1 MAGSPQQFCL
11 RWNNHQSNIVTVF
24 EQLLHSGAFVDVTLA
39 VEGMSIKAHKVVLS
53 ACSPYFQAVL
63 ASHPDKHPIVILKDV
78 RYEDMRDLLDFMYR
92 GEVSVDQD
100 NLSGFLRVAESLR
113 IKGLT
118 EVNEKK
124 RMETNSSSPYLMSP
138 NLQQQNNTPPGV
150 ISPSPIISHSDLSSL
165 KRPPLSPTGSF
176 GSNKRRRGR
185 PPKISGE
192 ESEGEMVSTN
202 QGASA
207 TDGEE
212 SRTDID
218 VGKDVK
224 VEVEELGKE
233 EILDEVKEKD
243 GRNSDSAG
251 PSAENHSKDEIK
263 VPKEEPDN
271 TRESPGSGVGQ
282 NAHEWT
288 PTSSEYDQ
296 EENSHHSSSSL
307 SLHPTSLS
315 SNIIHLPPKAL
326 SHAHPPHAPSVTDI
340 DQLYYTKN
348 LLEAAML
355 KNPYEALKNDKH
367 LHGSI
372 LLASL
377 RAPLKFG
384 LHGVY
389 GDRDLVD
396 RDLIDSSPLSPHRL
410 SSPPKPSQ
418 SSPNSLSPS
427 SGSNNVGGSNNN
439 NNSNSNNNNSNNN
452 GKGVSV
458 PIMSYCIQD
467 NGFKC
472 SKCFQTFTHPSNFHR
487 HYITVHTDRRAHK
500 CHVCGKEFK
509 RKDNM
514 MSHIRSVHRPGK
526 EGHSIFR
533 DVSSVS
539 PALSRDVSPLQEQI
553 LQHVD
558 KV

>member
-1 MAGSPQQFCL
+1 MFPFLIPHMVSSGVRMAMSPQQFCL
-11 RWNNHQSNIVTVF
+11 RWNNHQSNIISVF
-24 EQLLHSGAFVDVTLA
+24 EQLLQSESFVDVTLA
-39 VEGMSIKAHKVVLS
+39 VEGMTLKAHKVVLS

-78 RYEDMRDLLDFMYR
+78 RYTDMRDLLDFMYR

-124 RMETNSSSPYLMSP
+124 RLESSTAASSAYLVPQAMAGAA
-138 NLQQQNNTPPGV
+138 PPGV
-150 ISPSPIISHSDLSSL
+150 APGVVPMAPLTPLAGDPPPL
-165 KRPPLSPTGSF
+165 KRPPLSPSATYGA
-176 GSNKRRRGR
+176 KRRRGR

-192 ESEGEMVSTN
+192 ESEGEVGSVA
-202 QGASA
+202 GSLSA
-207 TDGEE
+207 AEGEDTRSE
-212 SRTDID
+212 AE
-218 VGKDVK
+218 VK
-224 VEVEELGKE
+224 VEVEEAKECSEPDDLSKDADTKCGESNPGPSGESQGKE
-233 EILDEVKEKD
+233 VTRLSQEDQEST
-243 GRNSDSAG
+243 RA
-251 PSAENHSKDEIK
+251 
-263 VPKEEPDN
+263 
-271 TRESPGSGVGQ
+271 RESPGSGH
-282 NAHEWT
+282 APEWT
-288 PTSSEYDQ
+288 PHEYD
-296 EENSHHSSSSL
+296 HDDPHGLAIHPAVKSSPQPPPL
-307 SLHPTSLS
+307 P
-315 SNIIHLPPKAL
+315 LPP
-326 SHAHPPHAPSVTDI
+326 PVTDL

-355 KNPYEALKNDKH
+355 KNPYEALKNDKDP
-367 LHGSI
+367 HGSI

-377 RAPLKFG
+377 RAPLKLG
-384 LHGVY
+384 LHGIYEREGEREHV
-389 GDRDLVD
+389 
-396 RDLIDSSPLSPHRL
+396 DSSPHSPHT
-410 SSPPKPSQ
+410 SSPQKPSQ
-418 SSPNSLSPS
+418 SSPTSNSPS
-427 SGSNNVGGSNNN
+427 NGSSSGGSNN
-439 NNSNSNNNNSNNN
+439 
-452 GKGVSV
+452 KVSV

-526 EGHSIFR
+526 EGHTIFR

-539 PALSRDVSPLQEQI
+539 HSLAREVPHLQEQ
-553 LQHVD
+553 LMQQMQQVD

>member
-1 MAGSPQQFCL
+1 M
-11 RWNNHQSNIVTVF
+11 
-24 EQLLHSGAFVDVTLA
+24 
-39 VEGMSIKAHKVVLS
+39 
-53 ACSPYFQAVL
+53 
-63 ASHPDKHPIVILKDV
+63 
-78 RYEDMRDLLDFMYR
+78 
-92 GEVSVDQD
+92 
-100 NLSGFLRVAESLR
+100 
-113 IKGLT
+113 
-118 EVNEKK
+118 
-124 RMETNSSSPYLMSP
+124 
-138 NLQQQNNTPPGV
+138 
-150 ISPSPIISHSDLSSL
+150 
-165 KRPPLSPTGSF
+165 
-176 GSNKRRRGR
+176 
-185 PPKISGE
+185 
-192 ESEGEMVSTN
+192 
-202 QGASA
+202 
-207 TDGEE
+207 
-212 SRTDID
+212 
-218 VGKDVK
+218 
-224 VEVEELGKE
+224 
-233 EILDEVKEKD
+233 
-243 GRNSDSAG
+243 
-251 PSAENHSKDEIK
+251 
-263 VPKEEPDN
+263 
-271 TRESPGSGVGQ
+271 
-282 NAHEWT
+282 
-288 PTSSEYDQ
+288 
-296 EENSHHSSSSL
+296 
-307 SLHPTSLS
+307 
-315 SNIIHLPPKAL
+315 IHLTPKSLAAHAVHVPP
-326 SHAHPPHAPSVTDI
+326 PPPPSVTDM

-389 GDRDLVD
+389 GERDLVD
-396 RDLIDSSPLSPHRL
+396 RDLLDTSPLSPHRL

-418 SSPNSLSPS
+418 SSPNSLSPGS
-427 SGSNNVGGSNNN
+427 ASTKDSRGGAGSGGGSANNNNNN
-439 NNSNSNNNNSNNN
+439 NNSN

-533 DVSSVS
+533 DVSTVS
-539 PALSRDVSPLQEQI
+539 PTLSRDVSPLREQ
-553 LQHVD
+553 LLHVD

>member
-1 MAGSPQQFCL
+1 MAMSPQQFCL
-11 RWNNHQSNIVTVF
+11 RWNNHQSNIISVF
-24 EQLLHSGAFVDVTLA
+24 EQLLQSESFVDVTLA
-39 VEGMSIKAHKVVLS
+39 VEGMTLKAHKVVLS

-78 RYEDMRDLLDFMYR
+78 RYTDMRDLLDFMYR

-124 RMETNSSSPYLMSP
+124 RLESTSSTSSAYLVPQAMTGAAPPSVA
-138 NLQQQNNTPPGV
+138 PGV
-150 ISPSPIISHSDLSSL
+150 VPMAPLTPLAGDPPPL
-165 KRPPLSPTGSF
+165 KRPPLSPSATYGA
-176 GSNKRRRGR
+176 KRRRGR

-192 ESEGEMVSTN
+192 ESEGEVGSVAGSVS
-202 QGASA
+202 AA
-207 TDGEE
+207 EGEDNKSE
-212 SRTDID
+212 AE
-218 VGKDVK
+218 VK
-224 VEVEELGKE
+224 VEVEEVKESFEPDDLSTKEPDTKSVESNPGPSGESQGKE
-233 EILDEVKEKD
+233 ATRLPADDQE
-243 GRNSDSAG
+243 
-251 PSAENHSKDEIK
+251 
-263 VPKEEPDN
+263 N
-271 TRESPGSGVGQ
+271 TRESPGSGHV
-282 NAHEWT
+282 AEWT
-288 PTSSEYDQ
+288 THDYDHDDL
-296 EENSHHSSSSL
+296 HHGG
-307 SLHPTSLS
+307 SLHAAVKS
-315 SNIIHLPPKAL
+315 SAGQPPPLPP
-326 SHAHPPHAPSVTDI
+326 PVTDM
-340 DQLYYTKN
+340 DQLFYTKN

-355 KNPYEALKNDKH
+355 KNPYEALKTDKD

-389 GDRDLVD
+389 EREGEREGA
-396 RDLIDSSPLSPHRL
+396 DSSPHSPHT
-410 SSPPKPSQ
+410 SSPQKPSQ
-418 SSPNSLSPS
+418 SSPT
-427 SGSNNVGGSNNN
+427 SGGGSGGGGGGGGSGGSERGTNNN
-439 NNSNSNNNNSNNN
+439 N
-452 GKGVSV
+452 KVSV

-526 EGHSIFR
+526 EGHTIFR
-533 DVSSVS
+533 EVAAVS
-539 PALSRDVSPLQEQI
+539 PGLGRDVPHLQEQ
-553 LQHVD
+553 LMQQMQQVD

>member
-1 MAGSPQQFCL
+1 M
-11 RWNNHQSNIVTVF
+11 
-24 EQLLHSGAFVDVTLA
+24 
-39 VEGMSIKAHKVVLS
+39 
-53 ACSPYFQAVL
+53 
-63 ASHPDKHPIVILKDV
+63 
-78 RYEDMRDLLDFMYR
+78 
-92 GEVSVDQD
+92 
-100 NLSGFLRVAESLR
+100 
-113 IKGLT
+113 
-118 EVNEKK
+118 
-124 RMETNSSSPYLMSP
+124 
-138 NLQQQNNTPPGV
+138 
-150 ISPSPIISHSDLSSL
+150 
-165 KRPPLSPTGSF
+165 
-176 GSNKRRRGR
+176 
-185 PPKISGE
+185 
-192 ESEGEMVSTN
+192 
-202 QGASA
+202 
-207 TDGEE
+207 
-212 SRTDID
+212 
-218 VGKDVK
+218 
-224 VEVEELGKE
+224 
-233 EILDEVKEKD
+233 
-243 GRNSDSAG
+243 
-251 PSAENHSKDEIK
+251 
-263 VPKEEPDN
+263 
-271 TRESPGSGVGQ
+271 GQ
-282 NAHEWT
+282 NALEWT

-307 SLHPTSLS
+307 NLHPTSLS
-315 SNIIHLPPKAL
+315 SSIIHLPPKAL

-439 NNSNSNNNNSNNN
+439 NNNNSNNNNNNSNNN